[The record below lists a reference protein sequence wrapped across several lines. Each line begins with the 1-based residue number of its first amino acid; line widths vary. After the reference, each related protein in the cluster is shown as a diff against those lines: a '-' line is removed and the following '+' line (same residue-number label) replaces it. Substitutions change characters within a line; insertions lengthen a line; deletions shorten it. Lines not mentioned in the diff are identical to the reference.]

1 MNSSGSARFPW
12 PFVITAALILL
23 ITMGARQTIG
33 LFVAP
38 LDAATGLGI
47 VSISLAVAI
56 GQFVW
61 GFAQPLFGIVSI
73 SLAVA
78 IGQFVW
84 GFAQPLF
91 GIVADRYGPG
101 RVIAFGA
108 LMLAAGTS
116 LTPFV
121 HSEWQLIATLGVVS
135 AFGAGAGSLGILIG
149 SIMQRIAGNGRSLA
163 AGIINA
169 GGSLGQFVFAPLVQ
183 AAIFGVGWA
192 GAMVGVAAATL
203 LTLPLAFLMRRRAGS
218 AASAAASAAPAIT
231 LRQQLREAAA
241 ERSYWWLHLGFFTC
255 GFHVAF
261 LVTHLPGEVRLCGLS
276 PVISANAIAIIGL
289 ANVAGSL
296 GAGWLGTRFRM
307 KHLLVWIYG
316 GRAAAILCFMM
327 LPKTATTFYIFA
339 TLLGITW
346 LATLPPTAGLVGK
359 LFGTRYLATL
369 IGLTMLSHQLG
380 AFYGAWL
387 GGLAVAH
394 FGNYDWM
401 FYADAALATF
411 AALINLPI
419 REAPVVRAPAAA

>member
-1 MNSSGSARFPW
+1 MNSHSTARAAW
-12 PFVITAALILL
+12 PMIAAACAILL

-33 LFVAP
+33 LFIAP

-47 VSISLAVAI
+47 VAISLAVAV

-61 GFAQPLFGIVSI
+61 GLAQPVFG
-73 SLAVA
+73 
-78 IGQFVW
+78 
-84 GFAQPLF
+84 GF
-91 GIVADRYGPG
+91 ADRYGAG
-101 RVIAFGA
+101 RVIAFGGV
-108 LMLAAGTS
+108 MLALGTAA
-116 LTPFV
+116 TPFV
-121 HSEWQLIATLGVVS
+121 HSEWALVATLGVVS
-135 AFGAGAGSLGILIG
+135 AFGAGAGSLSILIG
-149 SIMQRIAGNGRSLA
+149 SVMQRLPGERRSMA

-169 GGSLGQFVFAPLVQ
+169 GGSVGQFVFAPTVQ
-183 AAIFGVGWA
+183 AAIFAIGWV

-203 LTLPLAFLMRRRAGS
+203 LTLPLALAMRRRGASHAGV
-218 AASAAASAAPAIT
+218 AAASAAPALT
-231 LRQQLREAAA
+231 LRQQLRAAAA

-276 PVISANAIAIIGL
+276 AVISANSIAIIGL

-307 KHLLVWIYG
+307 KFLLSWIYAA
-316 GRAAAILCFMM
+316 RAMAILCF
-327 LPKTATTFYIFA
+327 LAAPKTATNFYIFA
-339 TLLGITW
+339 AALGVTW

-394 FGNYDWM
+394 FGNYTGM
-401 FYADAALATF
+401 FLADAALAAF
-411 AALINLPI
+411 AALVNLPI
-419 REAPVVRAPAAA
+419 REAPVMRAAAAA

>member
-1 MNSSGSARFPW
+1 LRRNIAARGFVSMSSSPAAARFPW
-12 PFVITAALILL
+12 AFVTTAAVILL

-33 LFVAP
+33 LFIAP
-38 LDAATGLGI
+38 LDSATGL
-47 VSISLAVAI
+47 
-56 GQFVW
+56 
-61 GFAQPLFGIVSI
+61 GIVSI

-101 RVIAFGA
+101 RVIAFGGV
-108 LMLAAGTS
+108 MLAAGTA

-121 HSEWQLIATLGVVS
+121 HTEWQLVATLGVVS
-135 AFGAGAGSLGILIG
+135 AFGAGAGSLAILIG
-149 SIMQRIAGNGRSLA
+149 SIMQRMAGEGRSLA

-183 AAIFGVGWA
+183 AAILGIGWA
-192 GAMVGVAAATL
+192 GTMVGVAGATL
-203 LTLPLAFLMRRRAGS
+203 LTLPLAFLMRRRSDAPGQS
-218 AASAAASAAPAIT
+218 ATALSTPTIT

-276 PVISANAIAIIGL
+276 PMISANSIAIIGL

-296 GAGWLGTRFRM
+296 GTGWLGTRFRM
-307 KHLLVWIYG
+307 KHLLFWVYG
-316 GRAAAILCFMM
+316 TRAAAMLCFMM
-327 LPKTATTFYIFA
+327 APKTALTFYIFA
-339 TLLGITW
+339 LALGITW
-346 LATLPPTAGLVGK
+346 LATLPPTAGLVAK

-387 GGLAVAH
+387 GGIVVAH
-394 FGNYDWM
+394 TGDYNWM
-401 FYADAALATF
+401 FYADAALAAF

-419 REAPVVRAPAAA
+419 REAPVLRAVATA

>member
-1 MNSSGSARFPW
+1 MTRAARSSW
-12 PFVITAALILL
+12 PIVLFAALILL

-38 LDAATGLGI
+38 LDNATGLGI

-56 GQFVW
+56 GQFIW
-61 GFAQPLFGIVSI
+61 GFAQPIFG
-73 SLAVA
+73 A
-78 IGQFVW
+78 
-84 GFAQPLF
+84 
-91 GIVADRYGPG
+91 VADRYGPG

-108 LMLAAGTS
+108 IMMMIGTA

-121 HSEWQLIATLGVVS
+121 HAEWQLVATLGVIS
-135 AFGAGAGSLGILIG
+135 AFGAGAGSLSILIG
-149 SIMQRIAGNGRSLA
+149 SVMQRIAGERRSVA
-163 AGIINA
+163 AGVINA

-183 AAIFGVGWA
+183 AAIFGVGWV
-192 GAMVGVAAATL
+192 GAMMGVACSAL
-203 LTLPLAFLMRRRAGS
+203 LTLPLAFMMRRRGDGTAR
-218 AASAAASAAPAIT
+218 AAEAAEAPAFT

-276 PVISANAIAIIGL
+276 PVISANSIAIIGL

-307 KHLLVWIYG
+307 KHLLFWVYG
-316 GRAAAILCFMM
+316 LRAAAILCFMM
-327 LPKTATTFYIFA
+327 APKTALTFYIFA
-339 TLLGITW
+339 TALGITW

-380 AFYGAWL
+380 AFYGAWF

-394 FGNYDWM
+394 FGNYNGM
-401 FYADAALATF
+401 FYADAALAAF
-411 AALINLPI
+411 AALVNLPI
-419 REAPVVRAPAAA
+419 REAPIARGAMPA

>member
-1 MNSSGSARFPW
+1 MF
-12 PFVITAALILL
+12 AALILL

-33 LFVAP
+33 LFIAP
-38 LDAATGLGI
+38 LDTATGLGI

-56 GQFVW
+56 GQFIW
-61 GFAQPLFGIVSI
+61 GFAQPIFG
-73 SLAVA
+73 A
-78 IGQFVW
+78 
-84 GFAQPLF
+84 
-91 GIVADRYGPG
+91 VADRYGPG

-108 LMLAAGTS
+108 IMMTIGTA

-121 HSEWQLIATLGVVS
+121 HAEWQLVATLGVIS
-135 AFGAGAGSLGILIG
+135 AFGAGAGSLSILIG
-149 SIMQRIAGNGRSLA
+149 SIMQRVTGERRSLA
-163 AGIINA
+163 AGVINA

-183 AAIFGVGWA
+183 AAIFGFGWV
-192 GAMVGVAAATL
+192 GAMMGVACSAL
-203 LTLPLAFLMRRRAGS
+203 LTLPLAFMMRRRGDS
-218 AASAAASAAPAIT
+218 AARAAAASEAPILT

-276 PVISANAIAIIGL
+276 PVISANSIAIIGL

-307 KHLLVWIYG
+307 KHLLFWVYG
-316 GRAAAILCFMM
+316 TRAAAILCFMM
-327 LPKTATTFYIFA
+327 APKTALTFYIFA
-339 TLLGITW
+339 TALGITW

-380 AFYGAWL
+380 AFYGAWF
-387 GGLAVAH
+387 GGIAVAH
-394 FGNYDWM
+394 FGNYNGM
-401 FYADAALATF
+401 FYADAALAAF

-419 REAPVVRAPAAA
+419 REAPVIRVPATA

>member
-1 MNSSGSARFPW
+1 M
-12 PFVITAALILL
+12 TASVILL

-33 LFVAP
+33 LFIAP
-38 LDAATGLGI
+38 LDTATGL
-47 VSISLAVAI
+47 
-56 GQFVW
+56 
-61 GFAQPLFGIVSI
+61 GIVSI

-108 LMLAAGTS
+108 IMMAIGTS
-116 LTPFV
+116 LTPYV
-121 HSEWQLIATLGVVS
+121 HTEWQLVATLGVIS
-135 AFGAGAGSLGILIG
+135 AFGAGAGSLAILIG
-149 SIMQRIAGNGRSLA
+149 SIMQRMAGEGRSLA

-183 AAIFGVGWA
+183 AAILGIGWT
-192 GAMVGVAAATL
+192 GAMIGVAGATL
-203 LTLPLAFLMRRRAGS
+203 LTLPLAFLMRRRGNS
-218 AASAAASAAPAIT
+218 PGRAATVQTAPTIT

-276 PVISANAIAIIGL
+276 PMISANSIAIIGL

-307 KHLLVWIYG
+307 KHLLFWVYG
-316 GRAAAILCFMM
+316 LRAASILCFMAA
-327 LPKTATTFYIFA
+327 PKTALTFYIFA
-339 TLLGITW
+339 LALGITW
-346 LATLPPTAGLVGK
+346 LATLPPTAGLVAK

-387 GGLAVAH
+387 GGIVVAH
-394 FGNYDWM
+394 TGDYSWM
-401 FYADAALATF
+401 FYADAALAAF

-419 REAPVVRAPAAA
+419 REPRVMRAAATA